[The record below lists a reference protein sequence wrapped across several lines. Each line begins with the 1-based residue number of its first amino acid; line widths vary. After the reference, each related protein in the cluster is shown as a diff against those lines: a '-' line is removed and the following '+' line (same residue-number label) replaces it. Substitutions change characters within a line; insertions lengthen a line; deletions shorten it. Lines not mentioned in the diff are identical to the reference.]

1 MPKAVIVGAGINGLC
16 TARALVRRGWSVEIV
31 ERGSAP
37 DEGSASLDRHRLIRG
52 HYAGFPGYTARMP
65 AAFAAWDR
73 LWEDLGRN
81 HYVERGILALSREEG
96 DWTERTRGAFEAAG
110 AAHEV
115 VDPEE
120 VGRRWPMLETEGV
133 RYGLFSSE
141 GGVLLA
147 DLILRDL
154 VGWLRARGVT
164 IREGW
169 PVERVDFA
177 GGSVSGPMGTASG
190 DVVVLAAGVGLM
202 RLVPE
207 FTQRFWAHRCVVL
220 YVRPPERWRGDW
232 AVAPAWVD
240 MGYGDDL
247 WGMPLVGDIPMK
259 LGYGLHTVPGDPE
272 AGRDVTEKD
281 VATILGAYRGRFRD
295 IEEFQLVEGL
305 CSFYLMAP
313 DERFVLRREGRG
325 VVLTAD
331 SGHGFKFGAL
341 TGEDVA
347 EALEGGDFAAVSRRM
362 AGLERPG

>member
-1 MPKAVIVGAGINGLC
+1 
-16 TARALVRRGWSVEIV
+16 
-31 ERGSAP
+31 
-37 DEGSASLDRHRLIRG
+37 
-52 HYAGFPGYTARMP
+52 MP
-65 AAFAAWDR
+65 AAFAAWDA

-81 HYVERGILALSREEG
+81 HYVERGILALSREAG
-96 DWTERTRGAFEAAG
+96 DWTERSRLAFEAAG
-110 AAHEV
+110 AVYEI

-133 RYGLFSSE
+133 RYGLLSNE

-154 VGWLRARGVT
+154 VGWLLARGVT

-177 GGSVSGPMGTASG
+177 AGSVSGPMGTASG
-190 DVVVLAAGVGLM
+190 DVVVLAAGVGLL
-202 RLVPE
+202 RLVPDFME
-207 FTQRFWAHRCVVL
+207 GFRTHRCVVL

-232 AVAPAWVD
+232 AGAPAWVD

-259 LGYGLHTVPGDPE
+259 LGYGLHTLPGDPE
-272 AGRDVTEKD
+272 TEREVTGED
-281 VATILGAYRGRFRD
+281 VAAIVGAYRGRFRD

-347 EALEGGDFAAVSRRM
+347 EALDGGDFAAVSRRM
-362 AGLERPG
+362 AGLELPG

>member
-16 TARALVRRGWSVEIV
+16 TARALVRRGWRVEIV

-37 DEGSASLDRHRLIRG
+37 DARSASLDRHRLIRG

-65 AAFAAWDR
+65 AAFAAWDA

-81 HYVERGILALSREEG
+81 HYVERGILALSREAG
-96 DWTERTRGAFEAAG
+96 DWTERSRLAFEAAG
-110 AAHEV
+110 AAHEI

-133 RYGLFSSE
+133 RYGLLSNE

-154 VGWLRARGVT
+154 VGWLLARGVT

-177 GGSVSGPMGTASG
+177 AGSVSGPMGTASG

-202 RLVPE
+202 RLVPDFME
-207 FTQRFWAHRCVVL
+207 GFRAHRCVVL
-220 YVRPPERWRGDW
+220 YVRPPERWRGNW
-232 AVAPAWVD
+232 AGAPAWVD

-259 LGYGLHTVPGDPE
+259 LGYGLHTVPGDPDTE
-272 AGRDVTEKD
+272 REVTGKD
-281 VATILGAYRGRFRD
+281 VAEILGAYRGRFRD

-347 EALEGGDFAAVSRRM
+347 EALDGGDFAAVSRRM
-362 AGLERPG
+362 AGLELPG